1 MPRGKTSTE
10 SRLVEYGDDTSFP
23 LITKRALKS
32 FSELLKGF
40 PLVWRVAVML
50 YGFRPFN
57 PANFEYKKIS
67 STLGDNFLNGDTY
80 EIVFDAQCLQA
91 DSLNRGIGRYSL
103 KFIEAI
109 CRAQPD
115 KSFAALLTNIA
126 SPTDLSS
133 AQIALDSLKCSNLD
147 VVILDPFKGRMKL
160 SLADA
165 QQNLLL
171 DLEKIKFGF
180 LITLSTAQS
189 PESVIAISYVEGCKF
204 KQVAIL
210 YDVIPLQF
218 PKYLLTSNWQKTSY
232 RWTLNNLA
240 NFDLLLAISNESRQH
255 WLNLVSSETS
265 IEVIHG
271 GIDLKNTNLK
281 KKFEERSGVLC
292 VGADQP
298 HKNVALLIDAYSHLP
313 TDLQL
318 EHDLIIVGI
327 KSLAVRKRLIKIARA
342 AIGNVEITRYLDESA
357 LSAVYENARL
367 LVMPSLVEGLSLPIL
382 EAWSYG
388 LLAIGGSNTVAEE
401 LIANDLLL
409 FDPRNSISMRDCMA
423 KFLESEENWSKALE
437 SSLSRASIFKWSQT
451 ADITLEA
458 IRSLN
463 NE

>member
-1 MPRGKTSTE
+1 
-10 SRLVEYGDDTSFP
+10 LVEYGDDTSFP
-23 LITKRALKS
+23 LNTKRALKS

-50 YGFRPFN
+50 YGLRSFN
-57 PANFEYKKIS
+57 PAKFEYKKIS
-67 STLGDNFLNGDTY
+67 STVGDNFLNGDTY
-80 EIVFDAQCLQA
+80 EIVFDAQCLQT

-103 KFIEAI
+103 KFVEAI
-109 CRAQPD
+109 CRAQPG

-126 SPTDLSS
+126 SPKDLTT
-133 AQIALDSLKCSNLD
+133 AQIALESLKCSNLD
-147 VVILDPFKGRMKL
+147 VFILDPFKGRMRL

-165 QQNLLL
+165 QQNLLS
-171 DLEKIKFGF
+171 DLEKIKCGF
-180 LITLSTAQS
+180 LITLSTAQK
-189 PESVIAISYVEGCKF
+189 PESVIAIPHAESCRF

-210 YDVIPLQF
+210 YDLIPLQF

-232 RWTLNNLA
+232 EWTLNNLA

-255 WLNLVSSETS
+255 WINLVSSETL

-271 GIDLKNTNLK
+271 GIDLKNTNLQ
-281 KKFEERSGVLC
+281 KKFEQRSGVLC
-292 VGADQP
+292 VGAEQP

-313 TDLQL
+313 KNLQL
-318 EHDLIIVGI
+318 EHDLTIVGI
-327 KSLAVRKRLIKIARA
+327 KSFAVRKKLLKIART
-342 AIGNVEITRYLDESA
+342 AIGHVEITRYLDESA

-388 LLAIGGSNTVAEE
+388 LPAIGGSNTVAEE

-409 FDPRNSISMRDCMA
+409 FDPRNSLSMRDCMA
-423 KFLESEENWSKALE
+423 KFLESEENWSRGLE
-437 SSLSRASIFKWSQT
+437 ISLSRASIFTWSQT
-451 ADITLEA
+451 ANITLEA
-458 IRSLN
+458 IGSLS